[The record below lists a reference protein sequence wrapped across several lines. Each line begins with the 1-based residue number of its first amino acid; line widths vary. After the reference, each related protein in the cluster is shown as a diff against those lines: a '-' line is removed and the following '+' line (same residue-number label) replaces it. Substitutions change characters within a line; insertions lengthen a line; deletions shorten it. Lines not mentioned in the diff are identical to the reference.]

1 MIPNIKAE
9 RSIFYHSLTA
19 GVLVIIGTVALVAL
33 LTTIMS
39 QRLGSHIYPNVY
51 INSQNV
57 GNLTKLQA
65 ANLISRSNAPFTKL
79 SVTVLY
85 KSDPIAT
92 LSAKTLNLRLN
103 TDDVVEQA
111 YLIGR
116 VNHAPSKIIQKIN
129 TLFGIKKYEFNTSL
143 TYDEHHFNEVTTTAE
158 DSYNKPAKNAL
169 FSFKD
174 GRVTKFQPEA
184 SGVQIESK
192 KLLIDARAKIQTIKT
207 NPKSIS
213 VEIKERI
220 LKPEITLAQSNNF
233 GIEELIG
240 EGKSNYSH
248 SIPGRE
254 HNVVLG
260 TSKFNGILIPK
271 GETFSFNQNVGDIS
285 ALTGY
290 QPAYIIQNGKTV
302 LGDGGGICQVSTTLF
317 RAAINTGLPVL
328 NRTAHAYRVSYYEND
343 SGPGFDA
350 TVYSPSVDLKIKN
363 DTPAAILIQT
373 SVDEVNKLVYFKLY
387 GKKDS
392 RKVEISKAEVWD
404 VAPPPAA
411 SYEDDP
417 TLQRGITKQVDFSAW
432 GAKARFK
439 YKVTYPNKEVK
450 DEVFYSVYRPWKAV
464 FLVGTKDS

>member
-9 RSIFYHSLTA
+9 RSVVYHFLAA
-19 GVLVIIGTVALVAL
+19 GVLVFIGTVALAAI
-33 LTTIMS
+33 LTTILS
-39 QRLGSHIYPNVY
+39 QRLDSRIFPNVY
-51 INSQNV
+51 INSHNV
-57 GNLTKLQA
+57 GNMTKEQA
-65 ANLISRSNAPFTKL
+65 SKLIARSNAPFART

-92 LSAKTLNLRLN
+92 LSAKTLNLWLN

-116 VNHAPSKIIQKIN
+116 VDRIPSKLIQRIN
-129 TLFGIKKYEFNTSL
+129 TLFGIKKYRFDTSL
-143 TYDEHHFNEVTTTAE
+143 TYDEHQLEVVAETAE
-158 DSYNKPAKNAL
+158 DSFNKPAKNAL
-169 FSFKD
+169 FAFKD

-184 SGVQIESK
+184 NGVQIESK
-192 KLLIDARAKIQTIKT
+192 QLLTDARKKIQTMKS
-207 NPKSIS
+207 NPKSVS
-213 VEIKERI
+213 VELKEKV
-220 LKPEITLAQSNNF
+220 LKPEITMAQSNNL

-240 EGKSNYSH
+240 EGQSNYSH

-260 TSKFNGILIPK
+260 TSKFNGVLIPK
-271 GETFSFNQNVGDIS
+271 GETLSFNQLIGDIS

-290 QPAYIIQNGKTV
+290 QQAYIIQNGKTV

-317 RAAINTGLPVL
+317 RAAINTGLPIL

-350 TVYSPSVDLKIKN
+350 TVFSPSVDLKIKN
-363 DTPAAILIQT
+363 DTPAAVLIQT
-373 SVDEVNKLVYFKLY
+373 EVDEVNKLVYFKLY
-387 GKKDS
+387 GKKDN

-404 VAPPPAA
+404 VSPPPEA

-417 TLQRGITKQVDFSAW
+417 TLQRGITKQVDFAAW
-432 GAKARFK
+432 GAKARFN

-450 DEVFYSVYRPWKAV
+450 DEIFYSVYRPWKAV

>member
-1 MIPNIKAE
+1 MIPNIKTE
-9 RSIFYHSLTA
+9 RSAFYHFMAA
-19 GVLVIIGTVALVAL
+19 GVLVFVGTIILVAV
-33 LTTIMS
+33 LTSVMS
-39 QRLGSHIYPNVY
+39 RRLDSRIYPNTY
-51 INSQNV
+51 IDSLSV
-57 GNLTKLQA
+57 GNLTKEQA
-65 ANLISRSNAPFTKL
+65 LRLVSRSNSPFAKA
-79 SVTVLY
+79 SVTILY
-85 KSDPIAT
+85 QKTPIAT
-92 LSAKTLNLRLN
+92 LSAKNLNLRLN
-103 TDDVVEQA
+103 TNDVVEQA

-116 VNHAPSKIIQKIN
+116 VDRLSSRLIQRIN
-129 TLFGIKKYEFNTSL
+129 SLFGLKKYEFDTSL
-143 TYDEHHFNEVTTTAE
+143 IYDEHIVAEVAETAE

-169 FSFKD
+169 FSFKS

-184 SGVQIESK
+184 NGIQIESK
-192 KLLIDARAKIQTIKT
+192 KLLTDVRAEIQTMKVS
-207 NPKSIS
+207 PKSVSIELGEK
-213 VEIKERI
+213 V
-220 LKPEITLAQSNNF
+220 LKPEITIAQSNSF

-240 EGKSNYSH
+240 EGQSNYSH

-254 HNVVLG
+254 HNVALG

-271 GETFSFNQNVGDIS
+271 GETFSFNENVGDIS

-290 QPAYIIQNGKTV
+290 QQAYIIQNGKTV

-317 RAAINTGLPVL
+317 RAALNTGLPIL

-350 TVYSPSVDLKIKN
+350 TVFSPSVDLKIEN

-373 SVDEVNKLVYFKLY
+373 QVDEVNKIVHFKFY
-387 GKKDS
+387 GKKDN

-404 VAPPPAA
+404 VSPPPEA

-417 TLQRGITKQVDFSAW
+417 TLQRGVTKQVDFAAW
-432 GAKARFK
+432 GAKARFN

-450 DEVFYSVYRPWKAV
+450 NEVFYSVYRPWKAV

>member
-9 RSIFYHSLTA
+9 RSVFYHSLVA
-19 GVLVIIGTVALVAL
+19 GALVFIGTIALVAL

-39 QRLGSHIYPNVY
+39 RRIGSHIFPNVY
-51 INSQNV
+51 INSYNV
-57 GNLTKLQA
+57 GNLSKEQASKLLA
-65 ANLISRSNAPFTKL
+65 RSNAPFAKT

-92 LSAKTLNLRLN
+92 LSAKVLNLRLN

-116 VNHAPSKIIQKIN
+116 VDHMPSRFIQRIH
-129 TLFGIKKYEFNTSL
+129 TLFGIKKYEFGTSL
-143 TYDEHHFNEVTTTAE
+143 TYDEHRFNEVVETAE

-174 GRVTKFQPEA
+174 GRVTKFQPETN
-184 SGVQIESK
+184 GVQIESK
-192 KLLIDARAKIQTIKT
+192 LLLTDARQKIQTMKS
-207 NPKSIS
+207 NPRSVS
-213 VEIKERI
+213 VELKAKV

-240 EGKSNYSH
+240 EGQSNYTH

-260 TSKFNGILIPK
+260 TSKFNGVLIPK
-271 GETFSFNQNVGDIS
+271 GETLSFNQLIGDVS
-285 ALTGY
+285 GLTGY
-290 QPAYIIQNGKTV
+290 QQAYIIQNGKTV
-302 LGDGGGICQVSTTLF
+302 LGDGGGVCQVSTTLF
-317 RAAINTGLPVL
+317 RAALNSGLPIV

-350 TVYSPSVDLKIKN
+350 TVFSPSVDLKIKN

-373 SVDEVNKLVYFKLY
+373 EVDEVNKLVYFKFY
-387 GKKDS
+387 GKKDN

-404 VAPPPAA
+404 VSPPPEP
-411 SYEDDP
+411 SFEDDP
-417 TLQRGITKQVDFSAW
+417 TLQRGITKQVDFAAW
-432 GAKARFK
+432 GAKARFN

-450 DEVFYSVYRPWKAV
+450 NEVFYSVYRPWKAV

>member
-9 RSIFYHSLTA
+9 RSIFYHSLIA
-19 GVLVIIGTVALVAL
+19 GVLVFIGTLALVAF
-33 LTTIMS
+33 LTSVMTN
-39 QRLGSHIYPNVY
+39 RLGSRIFPNVY
-51 INSQNV
+51 INSYNV
-57 GNLTKLQA
+57 GNLTKDQA
-65 ANLISRSNAPFTKL
+65 SKLVARSNVPFAKT

-103 TDDVVEQA
+103 TEDVVEQA
-111 YLIGR
+111 HLIGR
-116 VNHAPSKIIQKIN
+116 VERAPSRLIQRIN
-129 TLFGIKKYEFNTSL
+129 TLFGIRKYEFDTSL
-143 TYDEHHFNEVTTTAE
+143 TYDEHRLTEVVETAE

-169 FSFKD
+169 FAFKD

-184 SGVQIESK
+184 NGVQIESK
-192 KLLIDARAKIQTIKT
+192 LLLSDAKTKIHTMKS
-207 NPKSIS
+207 NPRSIS
-213 VEIKERI
+213 IELKEKV
-220 LKPEITLAQSNNF
+220 LKPEITMAQSNNL

-240 EGKSNYSH
+240 EGQSNYTH

-260 TSKFNGILIPK
+260 TSKFNGVLIPK
-271 GETFSFNQNVGDIS
+271 GETFSFNENVGDIS

-317 RAAINTGLPVL
+317 RAAINTGLPIL

-350 TVYSPSVDLKIKN
+350 TVFSPSVDLKFKN
-363 DTPAAILIQT
+363 DTPAPILIQT
-373 SVDEVNKLVYFKLY
+373 QVDEVNKLVYFKLY
-387 GKKDS
+387 GKKDN
-392 RKVEISKAEVWD
+392 RKIEISKAEVWD
-404 VAPPPAA
+404 VSPPPEP
-411 SYEDDP
+411 SFEDDP

-432 GAKARFK
+432 GAKARFS
-439 YKVTYPNKEVK
+439 YKVTYADKKVSN
-450 DEVFYSVYRPWKAV
+450 DTFYSVYRPWKAV

>member
-9 RSIFYHSLTA
+9 RSPFYHSLVA
-19 GVLVIIGTVALVAL
+19 GAFVFIGTVALIAL
-33 LTTIMS
+33 FTTIMT
-39 QRLGSHIYPNVY
+39 QRLGSQIFPNVY
-51 INSQNV
+51 INSHNV
-57 GNLTKLQA
+57 GNLTKDQA
-65 ANLISRSNAPFTKL
+65 TKLLSRSNALFAKT

-92 LSAKTLNLRLN
+92 LSAQTINLKLN
-103 TDDVVEQA
+103 TQDVIEQA

-116 VNHAPSKIIQKIN
+116 VDRAPSRFIQKIN

-143 TYDEHHFNEVTTTAE
+143 TYDEHRFDEVVETAE

-184 SGVQIESK
+184 NGVQIESK
-192 KLLIDARAKIQTIKT
+192 SFLTDTRAKIQTIKSS
-207 NPKSIS
+207 PKNIT
-213 VEIKERI
+213 VELKDKV
-220 LKPEITLAQSNNF
+220 LKPEITLAQSNNL

-240 EGKSNYSH
+240 EGQSNYSH

-260 TSKFNGILIPK
+260 TSKFNGVLIPK
-271 GETFSFNQNVGDIS
+271 GETFSFNSTVGDIS
-285 ALTGY
+285 SLTGY
-290 QPAYIIQNGKTV
+290 QPAYIIQNGRTV
-302 LGDGGGICQVSTTLF
+302 LGDGGGVCQVSTTLF
-317 RAAINTGLPVL
+317 RAAINTGLPIL

-343 SGPGFDA
+343 SSPGFDA

-363 DTPAAILIQT
+363 DTAAAILIQT
-373 SVDEVNKLVYFKLY
+373 QVDEVNKLVYFKFY
-387 GKKDS
+387 GKKDN
-392 RKVEISKAEVWD
+392 RKIEISKSEVWD
-404 VAPPPAA
+404 VSPPPEA

-417 TLQRGITKQVDFSAW
+417 TLQRGVTKQVDYSAW
-432 GAKARFK
+432 GAKARFN

-450 DEVFYSVYRPWKAV
+450 NEMFYSVYRPWKAV
-464 FLVGTKDS
+464 FLVGTKDI